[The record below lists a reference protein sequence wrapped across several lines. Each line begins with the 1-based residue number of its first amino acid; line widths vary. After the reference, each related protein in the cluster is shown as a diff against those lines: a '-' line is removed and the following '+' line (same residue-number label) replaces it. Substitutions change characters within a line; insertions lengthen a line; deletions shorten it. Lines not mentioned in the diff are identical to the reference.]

1 MYYFLFFICLFFY
14 HRMEGDY
21 ENVSHMK
28 LPAYTETFDTLPQ
41 EMQQPVS
48 VPEKKELQSN
58 SNVNAGN
65 YDTPSQCM
73 QQRELD
79 SNSNTNIGY
88 YDVFS
93 NVMQEPATISN
104 KSKLEKNLHM
114 QGNSQV
120 IAASGEISKSNT
132 QEEGTTV
139 FLQFNELR
147 TAAGKMMLVNMV
159 SEKAVS

>member
-41 EMQQPVS
+41 GMQQPVS

-58 SNVNAGN
+58 SNVNAGT

-73 QQRELD
+73 
-79 SNSNTNIGY
+79 
-88 YDVFS
+88 
-93 NVMQEPATISN
+93 
-104 KSKLEKNLHM
+104 
-114 QGNSQV
+114 
-120 IAASGEISKSNT
+120 EISKSNT

-159 SEKAVS
+159 SKKAVS